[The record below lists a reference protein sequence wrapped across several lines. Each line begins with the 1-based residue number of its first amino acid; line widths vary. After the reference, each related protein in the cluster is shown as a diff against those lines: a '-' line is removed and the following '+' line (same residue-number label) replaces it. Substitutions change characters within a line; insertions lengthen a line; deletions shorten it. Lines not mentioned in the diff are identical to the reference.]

1 MLRKV
6 SGLCFYISEVF
17 CALYS
22 YGLFIARWIIVK
34 KGDRT
39 HDLDFNFLLLAS
51 FYKVDVE

>member
-1 MLRKV
+1 M
-6 SGLCFYISEVF
+6 F